1 MDENKKE
8 LVKKLRK
15 TANLLYQ
22 SKQAE
27 ERMETLY
34 NDENRAHRSL
44 INSTNE
50 KIEKMISDGEQGVR
64 PRPTLPEGSFTFP
77 PKRPETPDCDDEKKV
92 MYAGIYGFL
101 MYFAFVFVAIIWII
115 SSIKYIYFI
124 DAHPM
129 VMVVVFVG
137 LMLPW
142 ILVGRKRADVFNY
155 DENCKAYEQKLQEWS
170 NQFDETLKS
179 TVISSLLKEC
189 VDFDKS
195 FLGFVNNTRAQI
207 NVAIEEQ
214 NQKRQSIELEYQK
227 SREETQQHLNDV
239 KQQLA
244 SIGVLSPS
252 YYYLA
257 TNIADILES
266 GRADTLKEGLNL
278 AIDDERKENEAEQR
292 RQEAQRQA
300 DILRAQAQEQERHN
314 REMERNA
321 QEQAQE
327 QARYNREMEKNSR
340 QQANKRY
347 DTSMCSKCYNYYHG
361 SCNQSFVRQT
371 GTCGAFRPN
380 R

>member
-8 LVKKLRK
+8 LVKKLRR
-15 TANLLYQ
+15 TANLVYQ
-22 SKQAE
+22 AKRADERINELHNE
-27 ERMETLY
+27 EG
-34 NDENRAHRSL
+34 NACRSL

-64 PRPTLPEGSFTFP
+64 NRPTLPEGSFTLS
-77 PKRPETPDCDDEKKV
+77 PKRPETPDCDNEKKV

-101 MYFAFVFVAIIWII
+101 MYFAFVFLAIIWTI
-115 SSIKYIYFI
+115 SSFKYIYFLE
-124 DAHPM
+124 AHPM
-129 VMVVVFVG
+129 VMIVVFVG

-155 DENCKAYEQKLQEWS
+155 DENCKAYEQKLQEWAD
-170 NQFDETLKS
+170 QFDETLKS
-179 TVISSLLKEC
+179 TVMASLLKEC
-189 VDFDKS
+189 IDFDKS
-195 FLGFVNNTRAQI
+195 FLSFVSNTRAQI
-207 NVAIEEQ
+207 NVALEERD
-214 NQKRQSIELEYQK
+214 QKRQSIQLEYQK
-227 SREETQQHLNDV
+227 SREETQQHLNEV
-239 KQQLA
+239 KQELN

-257 TNIADILES
+257 VQIADILEN
-266 GRADTLKEGLNL
+266 GRADTLKEALNI

-292 RQEAQRQA
+292 RQEAQRQE
-300 DILRAQAQEQERHN
+300 DILRGQAEEQARHN

-321 QEQAQE
+321 KEQAEE
-327 QARYNREMEKNSR
+327 QARYNREMEKNAR
-340 QQANKRY
+340 EQANKRY